1 MSEGRGNPRA
11 GGRVSPC
18 IGVCSTTYGDLVCRG
33 CKRFAHEVVQW
44 NGYDHEQRDAIWR
57 RLEELREGA
66 MRKSLSSERLHELCA
81 AADTVRMADQGMSGA
96 TLAYEVLRRL
106 VMRRMCLPWEGPE
119 QASEARETL
128 RRIDREFLDRSS
140 AFYERSFRI
149 PAE

>member
-1 MSEGRGNPRA
+1 MSGGRGNPRA

-44 NGYDHEQRDAIWR
+44 NGYDHDQRDAIWR
-57 RLEELREGA
+57 RLEQLREGA
-66 MRKSLSSERLHELCA
+66 MRLVLSGERLDQLCGA
-81 AADTVRMADQGMSGA
+81 AAGVRLADQGMSGA

-106 VMRRMCLPWEGPE
+106 VMRRLRLPWEGPD
-119 QASEARETL
+119 QASAARDTL
-128 RRIDREFLDRSS
+128 RSIDREFLERSS